1 MDDRSVEIF
10 VWSQNL
16 WYGVLV
22 VINSMLQES
31 IQGGELRGRM
41 QQQQKMLKKK
51 KKPVLLGGGSWK
63 GTSLSWP
70 KVAMWMP
77 CFAKVTSG
85 KWQNY
90 PLKCISKLRQIL

>member
-1 MDDRSVEIF
+1 MEIL

-51 KKPVLLGGGSWK
+51 SQYCLEVVVEREL
-63 GTSLSWP
+63 
-70 KVAMWMP
+70 A
-77 CFAKVTSG
+77 
-85 KWQNY
+85 
-90 PLKCISKLRQIL
+90 